1 MKALLLAAGLGT
13 RIREI
18 APNTPKPLLE
28 IGGVPLLKLLIDKL
42 FNLGVHEIIINTHFL
57 NEQIEDFVSNEG
69 YGKKVQ
75 LVFEPELLGTAGTL
89 KKNLLELAESDFF
102 VLHAD
107 NFFEDSLETMLE
119 QHKTSGPDVLMSMG
133 TIVVKDPKNFGTL
146 KVNSQGI
153 VTEYLE
159 KDPQSPHLM
168 ANTAIYIM
176 KTVMAEKVRS
186 LMETESDISRDL
198 IPKLVNNIQA
208 IPLRGY
214 FLDIGTPENYTEANK
229 IQTKLF

>member
-18 APNTPKPLLE
+18 SPNTPKPLME
-28 IGGVPLLKLLIDKL
+28 VGGTPLLKLLIDKL
-42 FNLGVHEIIINTHFL
+42 FKLGVHEIIINTHYL
-57 NEQIEDFVSNEG
+57 HEQIEKFVSNEG
-69 YGKKVQ
+69 YGKRVQ
-75 LVFEPELLGTAGTL
+75 LVFEPKLLGTAGTL
-89 KKNLLELAESDFF
+89 KKNLPLLEASDFF

-107 NFFEDSLETMLE
+107 NFFEDNLEVMLE
-119 QHKTSGPDVLMSMG
+119 RHMTSGRDVLMTMG
-133 TIVVKDPKNFGTL
+133 TIEVQDPKNFGTL

-159 KDPQSPHLM
+159 KDPRSPHLV

-176 KTVMAEKVRS
+176 KTRIATNVRS

-208 IPLRGY
+208 IPLCGY
-214 FLDIGTPENYTEANK
+214 FLDIGTPETYAEANK
-229 IQTKLF
+229 IQSK